1 ETVSLLS
8 EKALEVHAYPGPDNV
23 TVIFR
28 DVSERIKMQNAL
40 RESEQRVRLK
50 LDSILTPEGDI
61 GSLELADIIDVQA
74 IQSLMDELC
83 TLVPIPM
90 AILDMKGRVLVAK
103 GWQDIC
109 TKFHRVHP
117 ETCAHCVESDLVLSA
132 GVPPGESRL
141 YKCKNNMWDIAT
153 PILIGGHQMGN
164 LFAGQFFFE
173 EESVDYEVFR
183 SQARL
188 YGFDEEEYVA
198 ALDAVPRLARQ
209 TVERAIAF
217 LMKLSHMISQLSY
230 SNVKLARSMSQSEA
244 LAESLRESEERHRSL
259 FQNLLDAYCYC
270 QMVFDGDGR
279 PVDYVFLEVN
289 EAFAAMSGYEDV
301 VGKKATEVIPGVREA
316 HPEMFEAYGRVAMTG
331 QPERF
336 EIHFTP
342 TGRWFTVQAHS
353 VRKGYVAIIFENIT
367 ERKRSQSRI
376 AALARLYAVLSRVN
390 ETIVRV
396 RDEQSLFDGVCGI
409 VAEVGGFPL
418 VWIGL
423 AKDGWV
429 VPVASCG
436 EDSGYLRDIRIRVE
450 GDLGRGP
457 TGTCIRENRAV
468 INDDFETNPSTLPW
482 REQALT
488 HGFHASAAFPV
499 RRRGKAVGAFT
510 LYAFEPNTFD
520 SEQVSLLES
529 LSADISY
536 ALDAMDQERLRGET
550 EEALRENQARL
561 ETVFAAIPDVILE
574 YDTDGMPV
582 RANEAALRAVGLTSL
597 SFTRD
602 KAVAKLKFRNLDAGA
617 VTTDDLPTSRALR
630 GETVAGDLY
639 TIETADGVDRIVST
653 YAVPLYKEGSV
664 NGVVALWHDVS
675 ELKRSEEALRRAHD
689 ELEKRVQERTAEL
702 QQAYD
707 KLVKEEGERRQLEEQ
722 LRQAQKMEALGTLT
736 GGIAH
741 DFNNIL
747 AAMIGFTEIV
757 RDHAPEESREKHHLE
772 RVLEAGLR
780 GRELIKRMLAFSR
793 KTEQEKKRILLST
806 VVKETM
812 KFVRSS
818 TPSTISIR
826 VSANGE
832 SRMVFADPVQMQQVV
847 LNLCTNAIQAMQEK
861 GGLLEVELSERTVSE
876 SDGGPHGMKP
886 GPYVELVVRD
896 TGKGISR
903 DIIDRIFDPFFTTK
917 KVGEGTG
924 LGLSVVHGIV
934 HQHEGHISVESEE
947 GKGSTFTVS
956 LPAVE
961 AALPE
966 KGVAEQSAPMG
977 CERILFVDD
986 EELLAEMGKEILE
999 DLGYEVIATTSSA
1012 EALALFKSEPGRFDL
1027 VITDVTMPEITGV
1040 ELAREILSLRPDMP
1054 IIMCTGFSHLVNP
1067 DTAKAAGIKA
1077 FAMKPLTKREIA
1089 RTIRHVLGE

>member
-1 ETVSLLS
+1 MLNREVALGGTVFDEAVHLVPGFDVARIYGRDITARKQAEEALAESQRRLNVIVDSIADGFFALDREWRITHVNDAALSHFGRTRDEVVGRPFMEVFPEARGTSFEIEYRRAMETGEPVHFETVSLLS

-23 TVIFR
+23 TVLFR

-61 GSLELADIIDVQA
+61 GNLELADIIDVPA
-74 IQSLMDELC
+74 IQSLMDEFN
-83 TLVPIPM
+83 TLAPIPM
-90 AILDMKGRVLVAK
+90 AILDMKGRVLVAQ

-132 GVPPGESRL
+132 GVLPGKSRL

-153 PILIGGHQMGN
+153 PILIGGQQMGN

-173 EESVDYEVFR
+173 EEPVDYEVFR

-188 YGFDEEEYVA
+188 YGFDEEEYIA
-198 ALDAVPRLARQ
+198 ALDAVPRLARE
-209 TVERAIAF
+209 TVERGIAF

-230 SNVKLARSMSQSEA
+230 SNVKLARSMAQSEA
-244 LAESLRESEERHRSL
+244 LAGSLRESEERHRSL

-270 QMVFDGDGR
+270 QMVFDEDGR

-289 EAFAAMSGYEDV
+289 EAFAVMSGYEDV
-301 VGKKATEVIPGVREA
+301 VGKKVTEVIPGVREA

-336 EIHFTP
+336 EIHFAP
-342 TGRWFTVQAHS
+342 SGRWFTVQAHS
-353 VRKGYVAIIFENIT
+353 IRKGYVAIIFENIT
-367 ERKRSQSRI
+367 ERKRNEGRI
-376 AALARLYAVLSRVN
+376 AALTRLYAVLSRVN

-409 VAEVGGFPL
+409 VTEVGGFPL

-423 AKDGWV
+423 AKEGQV
-429 VPVASCG
+429 VPIASCG
-436 EDSGYLRDIRIRVE
+436 QDSGYLRDIRIEVE

-482 REQALT
+482 RDQALT
-488 HGFHASAAFPV
+488 HGFRASAAFPV
-499 RRRGKAVGAFT
+499 RRQGKAVGAFT
-510 LYAFEPNTFD
+510 LYALEPNTFD
-520 SEQVSLLES
+520 AEQVSLLES

-536 ALDAMDQERLRGET
+536 ALDALEHERLRGQT
-550 EEALRENQARL
+550 
-561 ETVFAAIPDVILE
+561 
-574 YDTDGMPV
+574 
-582 RANEAALRAVGLTSL
+582 
-597 SFTRD
+597 
-602 KAVAKLKFRNLDAGA
+602 
-617 VTTDDLPTSRALR
+617 
-630 GETVAGDLY
+630 
-639 TIETADGVDRIVST
+639 
-653 YAVPLYKEGSV
+653 
-664 NGVVALWHDVS
+664 
-675 ELKRSEEALRRAHD
+675 EEALRRAHD
-689 ELEKRVQERTAEL
+689 ELEKRVRVRTAEL

-707 KLVKEEGERRQLEEQ
+707 KIVKEESERRQLEEQ

-747 AAMIGFTEIV
+747 AAMIGFAEIV
-757 RDHAPEESREKHHLE
+757 RDRAPEESREKHHLE

-806 VVKETM
+806 VVEETM

-826 VSANGE
+826 VGAQDE

-847 LNLCTNAIQAMQEK
+847 LNLCTNAVQAMQEK
-861 GGLLEVELSERTVSE
+861 GGLLEVELSEWTLSE

-886 GPYVELVVRD
+886 GPYVKLVVRD

-961 AALPE
+961 AALSE
-966 KGVAEQSAPMG
+966 EGVAEQSAPMG
-977 CERILFVDD
+977 TERILFVDD

-1027 VITDVTMPEITGV
+1027 VITDVTMPEITGLD
-1040 ELAREILSLRPDMP
+1040 LAREILALRPDMP
-1054 IIMCTGFSHLVNP
+1054 VIMCTGFSHLVNP
-1067 DTAKAAGIKA
+1067 DTARAAGIRA
-1077 FAMKPLTKREIA
+1077 FAMKPLTKREMA